1 MPSSEFLK
9 LLGEIDYVSDDLGEF
24 RVPPK
29 EFCGWSDLAP
39 HDERPIYD
47 EFVMPPQPGEQAQPL
62 TLQALCRPGVPG
74 VYDVQWLAPPGTH
87 LAPGDVFATLFRVSD
102 GLRDDQRALFPA
114 VLRQHL
120 VRRNDKIIAG
130 GRLAELELPYL
141 AFPEAAVR
149 RSVQDALSDF
159 ALAVNAVVKG
169 YMGAIGQ
176 SGNITVAVIPVSV
189 KLDCYS
195 GEQALIEEIVQSLDN
210 QELRNGDVVVS
221 CEKIFA
227 IAQGRLFPRELL
239 ERVDPKTC
247 DRAGRAELLRLV
259 REYVP
264 DADDSDLICADF
276 ASTPGARPMA
286 TAGVR
291 NPNEVAAR
299 LSRRIRER
307 LGVTCDTVISDTDT
321 GLDVREMLIGTI
333 TLGATPLGATAG
345 LVLYECMRVA
355 NAAEFCRGTDRNIP
369 LVICRP
375 HERRVNRTGLGE
387 FRGYHGRLD
396 ARREALMAY
405 A

>member
-1 MPSSEFLK
+1 VPSAEFLK
-9 LLGEIDYVSDDLGEF
+9 LLGEIDFVSHHLGTF
-24 RVPPK
+24 RIPPK
-29 EFCGWSDLAP
+29 EFCGWSDLTP
-39 HDERPIYD
+39 LEVQPIYD
-47 EFVMPPQPGEQAQPL
+47 EFMMPPQPGQQPEPL
-62 TLQALCRPGVPG
+62 TLQALCRPAVPG
-74 VYDVQWLAPPGTH
+74 VYDVQWLAPPGTS

-102 GLRDDQRALFPA
+102 GRRDDQRVLFPA
-114 VLRQHL
+114 VIRQHL

-130 GRLAELELPYL
+130 SRLVDLELPYL

-149 RSVQDALSDF
+149 RCVQDSLSDF

-176 SGNITVAVIPVSV
+176 SGNITMTVIPVSA

-195 GEQALIEEIVQSLDN
+195 GEQALIEEIIRSLDKYD
-210 QELRNGDVVVS
+210 LRNGDIVVS

-239 ERVDPKTC
+239 ERIDPKTC
-247 DRAGRAELLRLV
+247 DRTSRKELLRLV
-259 REYVP
+259 HEYVP
-264 DADDSDLICADF
+264 DADDGDLICADF
-276 ASTPGARPMA
+276 VSTPGARPMA
-286 TAGVR
+286 TAGIR
-291 NPNEVAAR
+291 DPNELAVR
-299 LSRRIRER
+299 VSRRIHEH
-307 LGVTCDTVISDTDT
+307 LGVACDTVISDTDT

-355 NAAEFCRGTDRNIP
+355 NAAEFCRGTDKNIP
-369 LVICRP
+369 LVVCRP
-375 HERRVNRTGLGE
+375 HERRINRTGLGE

-396 ARREALMAY
+396 ARREALTAY